1 MATKSGSGK
10 PGRKAAVG
18 RPHAAAGRLKAAAAK
33 APAAQAPAAKAAA
46 AKTPVVQI
54 PAAKATAASGP
65 GATGPGAKGP
75 AVPPS
80 TPAKPAP
87 TKPAGSAAAAR
98 TGVTVLDDET
108 TPTTKPA
115 DLTSR
120 TEAAAE
126 TDASGASP
134 SAQRKPWPV
143 RLYLGEIG
151 YDFIG
156 KRKFWYAF
164 SAVLVLICIGSMIF
178 RGFNLGVEFAGGER
192 FRSPGAAEQLEEV
205 NRAVE
210 GVGADVTSAQA
221 VGDNQI
227 VVITAD
233 LSEER
238 SGAVAEA
245 IANSVGVSASDVT
258 NSTTSASWGQ
268 DVTSKA
274 IQGLLVF
281 LVLVVVF
288 LAVRFQWK
296 MAVGAMVAMFH
307 DLLIAAGVYSLVGF
321 EVTPASV
328 IGLLTIL
335 GFSLYDTV
343 VVFDKV
349 DENARGLIASQR
361 QTYSESAN
369 LAINQVLMRSINTSI
384 FALLPV
390 LGLLYAGLFLIG
402 EGTLQDLALVLFVGL
417 LAGVYSSIFLA
428 APVLCD
434 LKEREPEYQKLA
446 KRLNAKRAGV
456 SLEAGSTTRGSIADR
471 ALSPVAAARADRRR
485 RKALAAP
492 TPAGTGTDSGP
503 DVSRDENSFD
513 PAVIDG
519 ENGAEAGGRSG
530 GGGTLV
536 ASARRTRPRSTRTA
550 AGTTAK
556 AAGSRTAGTRGGST
570 KRNG

>member
-1 MATKSGSGK
+1 M
-10 PGRKAAVG
+10 
-18 RPHAAAGRLKAAAAK
+18 
-33 APAAQAPAAKAAA
+33 
-46 AKTPVVQI
+46 
-54 PAAKATAASGP
+54 
-65 GATGPGAKGP
+65 
-75 AVPPS
+75 
-80 TPAKPAP
+80 
-87 TKPAGSAAAAR
+87 
-98 TGVTVLDDET
+98 
-108 TPTTKPA
+108 
-115 DLTSR
+115 
-120 TEAAAE
+120 
-126 TDASGASP
+126 
-134 SAQRKPWPV
+134 
-143 RLYLGEIG
+143 
-151 YDFIG
+151 
-156 KRKFWYAF
+156 
-164 SAVLVLICIGSMIF
+164 
-178 RGFNLGVEFAGGER
+178 
-192 FRSPGAAEQLEEV
+192 
-205 NRAVE
+205 
-210 GVGADVTSAQA
+210 
-221 VGDNQI
+221 
-227 VVITAD
+227 
-233 LSEER
+233 
-238 SGAVAEA
+238 
-245 IANSVGVSASDVT
+245 
-258 NSTTSASWGQ
+258 
-268 DVTSKA
+268 
-274 IQGLLVF
+274 F

-307 DLLIAAGVYSLVGF
+307 DLVITAGVYSLVGF

-456 SLEAGSTTRGSIADR
+456 SLDAVTAQGTSSAVR
-471 ALSPVAAARADRRR
+471 ALSPMAAARAVRHRG
-485 RKALAAP
+485 KAVVTP
-492 TPAGTGTDSGP
+492 TPTGSSTEDGLGE
-503 DVSRDENSFD
+503 SRENRAQGSREEDSFD
-513 PAVIDG
+513 PAAID
-519 ENGAEAGGRSG
+519 EEERDDSAGVGS

-536 ASARRTRPRSTRTA
+536 ASARRTRPRSTRA
-550 AGTTAK
+550 AGTPAK
-556 AAGSRTAGTRGGST
+556 ATGSRIGGTRGRST

>member
-1 MATKSGSGK
+1 M
-10 PGRKAAVG
+10 RYV
-18 RPHAAAGRLKAAAAK
+18 
-33 APAAQAPAAKAAA
+33 
-46 AKTPVVQI
+46 
-54 PAAKATAASGP
+54 
-65 GATGPGAKGP
+65 
-75 AVPPS
+75 
-80 TPAKPAP
+80 
-87 TKPAGSAAAAR
+87 R
-98 TGVTVLDDET
+98 TGAAVLDDET
-108 TPTTKPA
+108 KPTSTPGDRKG
-115 DLTSR
+115 R
-120 TEAAAE
+120 TETDAE
-126 TDASGASP
+126 TDAPGTAA

-178 RGFNLGVEFAGGER
+178 REFNLGVEFAGGER
-192 FRSPGAAEQLEEV
+192 FRSPGSAEQLEEV
-205 NRAVE
+205 NQAVE
-210 GVGADVTSAQA
+210 DLGADVTSAQA
-221 VGDNQI
+221 VGNNQI
-227 VVITAD
+227 VVITGD

-238 SGAVAEA
+238 SGEVAEA
-245 IANSVGVSASDVT
+245 IADTVGVSASDVT

-307 DLLIAAGVYSLVGF
+307 DLLITAGVYSLVGF

-349 DENARGLIASQR
+349 DENAKGLIASQR

-434 LKEREPEYQKLA
+434 LKEREPDYQKLA
-446 KRLNAKRAGV
+446 KRVHAKRAGV
-456 SLEAGSTTRGSIADR
+456 SLDAG
-471 ALSPVAAARADRRR
+471 AAAGTSTAEAQSPMAAAWANRRR
-485 RKALAAP
+485 RKAVVAP
-492 TPAGTGTDSGP
+492 TATGSSAKDGSAK
-503 DVSRDENSFD
+503 SRVVDSFD
-513 PAVIDG
+513 PDAVDD
-519 ENGAEAGGRSG
+519 ENRADAATGSG

-536 ASARRTRPRSTRTA
+536 ASARRSRPRSTRTM
-550 AGTTAK
+550 AGTAAK
-556 AAGSRTAGTRGGST
+556 PAGGRTGGRRGEST
-570 KRNG
+570 ERNG